1 MIDEENV
8 KRYTYTLMTMT
19 IIAIGAIAYPI
30 HGYISSILA
39 ILITVICVGA
49 VRYSVK

>member
-1 MIDEENV
+1 MIDEETV
-8 KRYTYTLMTMT
+8 KIYTYTLMSIT

-30 HGYISSILA
+30 YGYKSSVLA
-39 ILITVICVGA
+39 ILITVICIGA